1 MVKKTGYYY
10 LTGSSAHGYDMDYA
24 GQVMFYRQSNRR
36 KMLSPVYYWAEK
48 TGTRFR
54 VHAFVK
60 NIPGICWE
68 RTIWEIII
76 SMYQWNDTSISF
88 KPPRKITSEKMRIL
102 ASALNKAYPK
112 RLMTRP
118 IPSDTIRPDV
128 TVHHCEYFKAML
140 EGGETPSECHLCQ
153 DTARS
158 CCCATGVAAPQ
169 TRGYTASERKKSSD
183 IDHNSP
189 TAVTTPND

>member
-10 LTGSSAHGYDMDYA
+10 LTGSSSCGYDMDYA

-48 TGTRFR
+48 TGSRFR

-76 SMYQWNDTSISF
+76 SMYQLNDTSISF
-88 KPPRKITSEKMRIL
+88 KPPRKITNEKMRIL

-118 IPSDTIRPDV
+118 MPSDTIQPDV

-140 EGGETPSECHLCQ
+140 EGGSKCHLCQ
-153 DTARS
+153 DAARS
-158 CCCATGVAAPQ
+158 CRCATGPQ
-169 TRGYTASERKKSSD
+169 TRSYTASERKKRL
-183 IDHNSP
+183 
-189 TAVTTPND
+189 T